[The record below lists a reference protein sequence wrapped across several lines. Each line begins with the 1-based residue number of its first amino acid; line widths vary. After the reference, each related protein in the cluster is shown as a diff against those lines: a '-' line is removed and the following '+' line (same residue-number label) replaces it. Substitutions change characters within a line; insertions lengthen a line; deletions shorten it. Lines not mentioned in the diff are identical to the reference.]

1 MEIGRSG
8 IMEIENLKETFL
20 ETLNDLNLS
29 ISFLRDKKLL
39 GYEVELLANRCKISQ
54 VEVHEVL
61 EKAKQEN
68 WSWRKK

>member
-1 MEIGRSG
+1 
-8 IMEIENLKETFL
+8 MEIENLKEIFL
-20 ETLNDLNLS
+20 ERLNDLNLS

-61 EKAKQEN
+61 EEQN
-68 WSWRKK
+68 KKIGAGGKNDMNKN